1 MKTSFLIKFVEL
13 LKKISSGYKPAL
25 FVMQVRFE
33 VTTVCLTLASSFAY
47 ITS

>member
-1 MKTSFLIKFVEL
+1 MKISLLFKFVL
-13 LKKISSGYKPAL
+13 LKNISSGYKPAL

-33 VTTVCLTLASSFAY
+33 VTTLTLTLASFSY